1 MIEVKD
7 LRKSFDNKT
16 ILNGVNAVMNA
27 GQCNLIIGSSGSGKT
42 VLMKCLVGLFKP
54 DSGDILYSGQNY
66 TQMGPAERKE
76 IRKEIGMLFQGSALF
91 DSLTVEENVLFPLNM
106 FTDWNARKKLD
117 RVNEVLERVNLK
129 GANKKFPAEL
139 SGGMMKRVGIARAI
153 VLNPKY
159 LFVDEPNSGLDP
171 QTSGLIDQLI
181 KEITLEYNITTIIN
195 THDMNSVMEMGDYI
209 IYMYQG
215 EKEWEGTS
223 KDIIF
228 SKNERLNDFIFASE
242 FLRDAKDM
250 RQLEE
255 TGKISNDRNMEE
267 LTHDDAPALVP
278 PSDEENGNNGNN
290 KQ

>member
-1 MIEVKD
+1 MIEVKH
-7 LRKSFDNKT
+7 LKKGFNGKA
-16 ILNGVNAVMNA
+16 ILKDVNVVMNP

-42 VLMKCLVGLFKP
+42 VFMKCLVGLFQP
-54 DSGDILYSGQNY
+54 DSGDIIYSGQSF
-66 TQMGPAERKE
+66 TEMAIEQKKA

-91 DSLTVEENVLFPLNM
+91 SSMTVEENIIFPLDM
-106 FTDWNARKKLD
+106 FTKDSRKRKLE
-117 RVNEVLERVNLK
+117 RVNEVLARVNLE

-171 QTSGLIDQLI
+171 QTSGLIDKLI
-181 KEITLEYNITTIIN
+181 QDITREYNITTVVN
-195 THDMNSVMEMGDYI
+195 THDMNSVMEVGDHI

-215 EKEWEGTS
+215 EKEWEGSS

-250 RQLEE
+250 RMLEE
-255 TGKISNDRNMEE
+255 TGKIANDRNMED
-267 LTHDDAPALVP
+267 LTQGDAPALVP
-278 PSDEENGNNGNN
+278 PPTE
-290 KQ
+290 